1 MTTSTDFQ
9 MSPAQIEAYRRDGY
23 YKAEG
28 LFTSDEVQEL
38 GDGMNGIIDEWW
50 GEDSIGWRGPWRDHY
65 LPEGEQQ
72 KTCAVFLSNPQ
83 YYSAAW
89 GRVLFHQGLNDAVRS
104 FVGPAVQWHHSVLHA
119 KPPERGTPPPARE
132 GKRQEKQ

>member
-9 MSPAQIEAYRRDGY
+9 LSPAQIEAYHRDGY

-50 GEDSIGWRGPWRDHY
+50 GEDSIGWRGPRRPNSIADY
-65 LPEGEQQ
+65 
-72 KTCAVFLSNPQ
+72 
-83 YYSAAW
+83 
-89 GRVLFHQGLNDAVRS
+89 
-104 FVGPAVQWHHSVLHA
+104 
-119 KPPERGTPPPARE
+119 
-132 GKRQEKQ
+132 